1 MTDEHERYE
10 QLAVGH
16 VLGGLSTSDAAA
28 FRSHLLGCRDC
39 RSKVAELRGI
49 ASDLADA
56 EREERSRE
64 TVRTELPRRTEDEPP
79 VEGGGARVTIRHVTV
94 AVIVVVVLAVAMA
107 FWNLHLRTA
116 ATAYLGLV
124 QTQAETL
131 EGLAAGVPVELD
143 ARDGVRGVATTDG
156 DALSMSL
163 TGLEPLA
170 DGEQLVAWFEAVP
183 DGENVPPRRLA
194 AGGQLEDGG
203 IAATLETGG
212 AARIVVTR
220 EVDPSVDEPT
230 GTTVVEVSLPAGG

>member
-56 EREERSRE
+56 ERDERSRE
-64 TVRTELPRRTEDEPP
+64 PVRTELPRRTEDEPP
-79 VEGGGARVTIRHVTV
+79 AEAGGTGLTIRHVTI
-94 AVIVVVVLAVAMA
+94 AVVVVVVLAVAMA

-116 ATAYLGLV
+116 ASAYLGLV
-124 QTQAETL
+124 QTQSETL
-131 EGLAAGVPVELD
+131 EGLADGIPVELD
-143 ARDGVRGVATTDG
+143 ARGGVRGVATTDG
-156 DALSMSL
+156 NTLSMSL

-170 DGEQLVAWFEAVP
+170 EGEQLVAWFEPTP
-183 DGENVPPRRLA
+183 DGDEVLPRRLA
-194 AGGQLEDGG
+194 AGDQLDDGG
-203 IAATLETGG
+203 IAATLEMGDAT
-212 AARIVVTR
+212 RFVVTR
-220 EVDPSVDEPT
+220 EADPAVDEPT
-230 GTTVVEVSLPAGG
+230 GTTVVEASLPTDG

>member
-1 MTDEHERYE
+1 MTGEHERYE

-64 TVRTELPRRTEDEPP
+64 PVRTELPRRTEDEPSA
-79 VEGGGARVTIRHVTV
+79 EGGGARVTIRHVTV
-94 AVIVVVVLAVAMA
+94 AVIVVVVLAVSMA

-116 ATAYLGLV
+116 STAYLGLV
-124 QTQAETL
+124 QTQSETL
-131 EGLAAGVPVELD
+131 AGLAEGIPVDLD

-156 DALSMSL
+156 DSLSMSL
-163 TGLEPLA
+163 TGLDPLA
-170 DGEQLVAWFEAVP
+170 DGEQLVAWFEAAP
-183 DGENVPPRRLA
+183 DGDEVPPRRLA
-194 AGGQLEDGG
+194 AGDQLDDGG
-203 IAATLETGG
+203 IAATLDTGG
-212 AARIVVTR
+212 ATRLVVTR
-220 EVDPSVDEPT
+220 EADATVDEPT
-230 GTTVVEVSLPAGG
+230 GTTVVEASLPTEG